1 VENSRENKLPDG
13 SCDPRRAAPN
23 RISRV
28 AIVGAGLV
36 GSTTAYALLL
46 SGLVAEIVLIDKDMA
61 LAEGQVHDLRDA
73 ELYSHTAR
81 VLAGEFAGCATADV
95 IIITAGMNQ
104 STITNSRAENLRGT
118 AVILRE
124 VLVEIGRYDPCGI
137 LLIASNPVDV
147 MTYAAWKWSGLPINR
162 VVGSGTSLDTSRF
175 RRRLAERFAVAP
187 ENVHA
192 YIIGEHGDSQV
203 PVLSSARIA
212 CMSLEDFCREQG
224 LPYDEAALR
233 AIAKETRTAGF
244 DILHAKGGT
253 CYGIASAL
261 ARIVRAIV
269 HDENAV
275 LTVSSLAPASLN
287 LGEVCLSLPATIN
300 RNGVGHLLSI
310 PLNEAEQRALKASAE
325 ALKGYIDLLDDSKA
339 VPV

>member
-1 VENSRENKLPDG
+1 VENSRESKLPAD
-13 SCDPRRAAPN
+13 SSNPRTAAAS

-46 SGLVAEIVLIDKDMA
+46 SGLVAEIVLIDKDKG
-61 LAEGQVHDLRDA
+61 LAEAQVHDLRDA

-81 VLAGEFAGCATADV
+81 VLAGEFSDCATADV

-104 STITNSRAENLRGT
+104 STITNSRAENLKGT
-118 AVILRE
+118 AVILKE
-124 VLVEIGRYDPCGI
+124 VLAEISRYAPCGI

-147 MTYAAWKWSGLPINR
+147 MTYAAWKWSKLPINR
-162 VVGSGTSLDTSRF
+162 VIGSGTSLDTSRF
-175 RRRLAERFAVAP
+175 RRRLAERFSVAP

-192 YIIGEHGDSQV
+192 YIIGEHGDTQV

-212 CMSLEDFCREQG
+212 CMSLEDFCLQQG
-224 LPYDEAALR
+224 LAYDEASLR
-233 AIAKETRTAGF
+233 AISKETRTAGL
-244 DILHAKGGT
+244 DILHAKGAT
-253 CYGIASAL
+253 CYGIATAL

-339 VPV
+339 ALV

>member
-1 VENSRENKLPDG
+1 MESLHETNLPGG
-13 SCDPRRAAPN
+13 SSDSRRAAPN

-46 SGLVAEIVLIDKDMA
+46 SGLVAEIVLIDKDKT

-81 VLAGEFAGCATADV
+81 VLAGEFSDCGAADV

-104 STITNSRAENLRGT
+104 STITNSRAENLKGT
-118 AVILRE
+118 AVILKG
-124 VLVEIGRYDPCGI
+124 VLSEIGRHDPSGI

-147 MTYAAWKWSGLPINR
+147 MTFAAWKWSGLPMNR
-162 VVGSGTSLDTSRF
+162 VIGSGTSLDTSRF
-175 RRRLAERFAVAP
+175 RRRLAERFKVAP

-224 LPYDEAALR
+224 LPYDEASLR
-233 AIAKETRTAGF
+233 AIAKETRTAGL
-244 DILHAKGGT
+244 DILHAKGAT
-253 CYGIASAL
+253 CYGIATAL
-261 ARIVRAIV
+261 ARIVKAVV

-275 LTVSSLAPASLN
+275 LTVSSLAPPALN

-300 RNGVGHLLSI
+300 RNGVGRLLSI

-325 ALKGYIDLLDDSKA
+325 ILKGYIATLDVYKA
-339 VPV
+339 VPA

>member
-1 VENSRENKLPDG
+1 VANSRESMLPDG
-13 SCDPRRAAPN
+13 SSNPQRSAPN

-46 SGLVAEIVLIDKDMA
+46 SGLVAEIVLIDKDRA
-61 LAEGQVHDLRDA
+61 VAEGQVHDLRDA
-73 ELYSHTAR
+73 ELYSHTAK
-81 VLAGEFAGCATADV
+81 VLAGEFSDCGTADV
-95 IIITAGMNQ
+95 IVITAGMNQ
-104 STITNSRAENLRGT
+104 STITNSRAENLKGT
-118 AVILRE
+118 AVILKD
-124 VLVEIGRYDPCGI
+124 VLSEIGRHDPCGI
-137 LLIASNPVDV
+137 LLVASNPVDV
-147 MTYAAWKWSGLPINR
+147 MTYATWKWSGLPINR
-162 VVGSGTSLDTSRF
+162 VIGSGTSLDTSRF

-203 PVLSSARIA
+203 PVLSSAHIA

-224 LPYDEAALR
+224 LPYDEASLK
-233 AIAKETRTAGF
+233 AIAKETRTAGL

-253 CYGIASAL
+253 CYGIATAL

-310 PLNEAEQRALKASAE
+310 PLNEAEQQALKASAE
-325 ALKGYIDLLDDSKA
+325 TLKGYIDLLDDSKA